1 MEHTKIE
8 GKHVLEEN
16 MTVAQKVMHRLVMR
30 LIEISSLEL
39 IIATLHLVLF
49 AGVVFGFIQGES
61 GH

>member
-1 MEHTKIE
+1 MEHTKFE

-16 MTVAQKVMHRLVMR
+16 MTPAQKLMHRVLMR
-30 LIEISSLEL
+30 LVEISSLEL
-39 IIATLHLVLF
+39 IIATLHLMLF